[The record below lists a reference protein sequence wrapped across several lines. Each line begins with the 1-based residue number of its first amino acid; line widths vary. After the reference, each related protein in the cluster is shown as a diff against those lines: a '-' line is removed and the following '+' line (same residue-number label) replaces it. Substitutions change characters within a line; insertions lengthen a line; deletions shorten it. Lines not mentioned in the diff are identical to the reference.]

1 MFFILVMAVILIVLF
16 FKLMTRWIC
25 FLIPLSLLFLIIDYW
40 AFFAYG
46 IVLIVA
52 FLIWKD
58 EKDAKNKN
66 K

>member
-16 FKLMTRWIC
+16 FKLMTRWIW

>member
-16 FKLMTRWIC
+16 FKLMTRWIW

-40 AFFAYG
+40 VFFAYG

-58 EKDAKNKN
+58 EKAAKNKN

>member
-16 FKLMTRWIC
+16 FKLMTRWIW

-46 IVLIVA
+46 IVAIVA
-52 FLIWKD
+52 FLLWKD
-58 EKDAKNKN
+58 EKAAKNKN

>member
-16 FKLMTRWIC
+16 FKLMTRWIW

-58 EKDAKNKN
+58 EKAAKNKN